1 MNALYHILHKTAAMI
16 DRIVDQIGRMIAYL
30 VILLVF
36 VTCYVV
42 LTRYGFNIG
51 SIAVQET
58 VTYMH
63 ATIFMLGAAYTLQR
77 GGHVRVDVFYSR
89 INPRQ
94 QAWINALGS
103 LFLLLPTAACLVYLS
118 MDFVV
123 QAWQIKEA
131 SIEQEGLPF
140 VYLLKTLIPLGG
152 SLLFLQG
159 ISIIIHNT
167 LALVGIKTIEPT
179 HSEAVL

>member
-1 MNALYHILHKTAAMI
+1 MNALYHTLQKTAAMI
-16 DRIVDQIGRMIAYL
+16 DRIIDRIGQMIAYL
-30 VILLVF
+30 VLMLVL
-36 VTCYVV
+36 VTCYIV

-63 ATIFMLGAAYTLQR
+63 ATVFMLGAAYTLQR
-77 GGHVRVDVFYSR
+77 DGHVRVDVFYSR

-103 LFLLLPTAACLVYLS
+103 LGLLLPTAGCLVYLS
-118 MDFVV
+118 MDFVT

-131 SIEQEGLPF
+131 SVEQEGLPF
-140 VYLLKTLIPLGG
+140 VYLLKALIPAGG
-152 SLLFLQG
+152 CLLFMQG

-167 LALVGIKTIEPT
+167 LALVGFENTEQIHDE
-179 HSEAVL
+179 VML